1 MPIYHIL
8 YNPIAGNGTGIKKAE
23 TLKEI
28 LTDGDLSFHDITKL
42 DIREFISA
50 ANNED
55 KIVISGGDGTLS
67 RFVNTIYD
75 NLPDMEIYYHAAG
88 SGNDFANDIG
98 LKNHSITL
106 LNPYLKRLPVAYVKG
121 KKYRFINGVGYGIDG
136 YCCDE
141 GEKLREKGKNIN
153 YTTIAIKGVLFFYK
167 TTNATIT
174 VDGVSKEYKN
184 VWMIPTMFGRYY
196 GGGMMACPLQSRENE
211 DGSVSAMV
219 VHTKSKFRLLTVFP
233 RIFGGTHIKVKS
245 VVENFKGHEIT
256 VSFDK
261 PTALQIDGETI
272 RDVLTYTVKTEKAL
286 NDSKEESKC
295 LAE

>member
-1 MPIYHIL
+1 MAKAYVL
-8 YNPIAGNGTGIKKAE
+8 YNPLAGNGTGYAKSE
-23 TLKEI
+23 SLKEVF
-28 LTDGDLSFHDITKL
+28 TEGELSFHDITKL
-42 DIREFISA
+42 DINKFISETA
-50 ANNED
+50 DDD

-75 NLPDMEIYYHAAG
+75 NLPEKEIYYHAAG
-88 SGNDFANDIG
+88 SGNDFANDIA
-98 LKNHSITL
+98 LKKNEVCL
-106 LNPYLKRLPVAYVKG
+106 LNPYLKRLPVTYVKG
-121 KKYRFINGVGYGIDG
+121 EKYRFINGVGYGIDG

-141 GEKLREKGKNIN
+141 GEKLRAKGKGIN
-153 YTTIAIKGVLFFYK
+153 YTVIAIKGVLFFYK

-174 VDGVSKEYKN
+174 VDGVSKKYKN

-196 GGGMMACPLQSRENE
+196 GGGMMACPLQSRANE

-219 VHTKSKFRLLTVFP
+219 VHSKSRLKLLAVLP

-245 VVENFKGHEIT
+245 IVETITGHEVT
-256 VSFDK
+256 VSFDR

-272 RDVLTYTVKTEKAL
+272 RDVLTYTVKSEKAL
-286 NDSKEESKC
+286 NVKEEEKC

>member
-1 MPIYHIL
+1 MPTYHIL
-8 YNPIAGNGTGIKKAE
+8 YNPLAGDGTGAAKAE
-23 TLKEI
+23 TLKEVF
-28 LTDGDLSFHDITKL
+28 LDGELSFHDITKL
-42 DIREFISA
+42 DINEFISESGA
-50 ANNED
+50 DD

-75 NLPDMEIYYHAAG
+75 NLPEKEIYYHAAG
-88 SGNDFANDIG
+88 SGNDFAKDIA
-98 LKNHSITL
+98 LKKNEVTL
-106 LNPYLKRLPVAYVKG
+106 LNPYLKKLPVTYVKG
-121 KKYRFINGVGYGIDG
+121 EKYRFINGVGFGIDG

-141 GEKLREKGKNIN
+141 GEKLRAKGKSIN
-153 YTTIAIKGVLFFYK
+153 YTAIAIKGVLFFYN

-174 VDGVSKEYKN
+174 VDGVTKTYKN

-196 GGGMMACPLQSRENE
+196 GGGMMACPLQSRANE

-219 VHTKSKFRLLTVFP
+219 VRSKSRFKLLTVLP

-245 VVENFKGHEIT
+245 VVETFTGHEVT
-256 VSFDK
+256 VSFDR

-272 RDVLTYTVKTEKAL
+272 RDVLSYTVKSEKAL
-286 NDSKEESKC
+286 KSEEEEKC